1 MAKVKATTVAE
12 RINGGRLGLTA
23 VDRKLSAALMADYP
37 VAGLASISDFARAA
51 GVSTPSVLRFA
62 KRLGF
67 SGYPSFQQALRDEV
81 SAQLQNPIEKP
92 EQWSSKAPRG
102 HILNT
107 LADAAM
113 ENLSSSLRHIDH
125 HGFDAISGLLGD
137 RAVQVH
143 IVGGRIT
150 GHLGGYLHTHLQM
163 ARGGVWLVPAG
174 ENHWPQ
180 HLLEIGKGD
189 VLVVFDV
196 RRYDARVQEFAAS
209 ARQRGAR
216 IVLITDQWMSPVSRL
231 AEHTLVLRLEVPSGW
246 DSNVVT
252 LFVVEALVASVAGDN
267 WKATR
272 ERIREIDLYLEGG
285 RRGR

>member
-1 MAKVKATTVAE
+1 MGKSRAMTVVE
-12 RINGGRLGLTA
+12 KINGGRAGLTA
-23 VDRKLSAALMADYP
+23 ADHKLSAVLMADYP
-37 VAGLASISDFARAA
+37 VAGLASISDFARTA

-67 SGYPSFQQALRDEV
+67 SGFPAFQQALRDEV
-81 SAQLQNPIEKP
+81 SAQLQNPVEKP
-92 EQWSSKAPRG
+92 DQWSASAPRG

-113 ENLSSSLRHIDH
+113 ENLGTSLRHIDH
-125 HGFDAISGLLGD
+125 QAFDEICKLLGD
-137 RAVQVH
+137 LSSRVH
-143 IVGGRIT
+143 IAGGRIT
-150 GHLGGYLHTHLQM
+150 GHLAAYLHTHLQM
-163 ARGGVWLVPAG
+163 ARGGVWLVPSG
-174 ENHWPQ
+174 EAYWPQ
-180 HLLEIGKGD
+180 HLLEIERGD
-189 VLVVFDV
+189 VLIVFDV
-196 RRYDARVQEFAAS
+196 RRYAARVQEFAAS
-209 ARQRGAR
+209 AKQRGAR

-252 LFVVEALVASVAGDN
+252 LFVVEAMVASVVNQN

-272 ERIREIDLYLEGG
+272 ARIHEIDAYLENG